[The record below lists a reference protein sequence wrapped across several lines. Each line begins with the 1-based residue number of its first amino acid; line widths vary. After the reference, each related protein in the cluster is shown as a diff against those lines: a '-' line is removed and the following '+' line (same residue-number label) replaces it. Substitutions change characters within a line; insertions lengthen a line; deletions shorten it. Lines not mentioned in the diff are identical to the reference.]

1 MSKVKDIP
9 AKSSALVVADSV
21 LGVDSEDSSK
31 TKRFLLSA
39 LKTLFDG
46 VYALTGHTHTDYAN
60 KFEEDVVPIEF
71 AEDGAVAPDAAE
83 LYTNTN
89 AKCRVRK
96 FAGDADQDVVF
107 SWPVPKYLDATVKP
121 QFLVEY
127 IVSEAAAPAEGEIV
141 AFSLEGYSV
150 GDGDNT
156 TAAFGAAVTSSKT
169 HGAGDAQ
176 HDRYTTAQSGDV
188 TVTDLAAGELAFF
201 KLKRLATTTDTYAQ
215 KVAVCGVKI
224 LWRKA

>member
-1 MSKVKDIP
+1 MSKVKDFP
-9 AKSSALVVADSV
+9 MKDAALVVADSV
-21 LGVDSEDSSK
+21 LGSDSEDSSK

-46 VYALTGHTHTDYAN
+46 IYAD

-107 SWPVPKYLDATVKP
+107 SWPVPKYLDATAKP

-127 IVSEAAAPAEGEIV
+127 IVSEAAVPAEGEIV

-201 KLKRLATTTDTYAQ
+201 KLKRLATTTDTYGQ

-224 LWRKA
+224 LWKKA